1 MSDKSVKVFRKKK
14 TKGERFA
21 DSFKSYGLGSA
32 GLTALMNLPAG
43 IKPAAKVSA
52 GVLPIATAAGYFLG
66 PKEKLVRAK
75 DQD

>member
-1 MSDKSVKVFRKKK
+1 MSDKSVEVFRKKK
-14 TKGERFA
+14 SKGERFVDA
-21 DSFKSYGLGSA
+21 VGGYGLPSA

-66 PKEKLVRAK
+66 PKEKLVRKK
-75 DQD
+75 D